1 MNAFARL
8 RCGGLPFRAAL
19 LCPRFEGVRR
29 VFSKFCHPAAKYL
42 QLGVGRRYV
51 ALNAPGVAFR
61 DSVHL
66 APIFASV
73 RLLRFTAQR
82 TTALTGLVLRS
93 CAVLCHAAKSSA
105 YFTRPQAAQGVGGF

>member
-29 VFSKFCHPAAKYL
+29 VDFDLDGS
-42 QLGVGRRYV
+42 GRRRL
-51 ALNAPGVAFR
+51 AL
-61 DSVHL
+61 D
-66 APIFASV
+66 APIVAGRDMRLPPVIAPVHILGFAARSAAAFV
-73 RLLRFTAQR
+73 S
-82 TTALTGLVLRS
+82 LVSCS